1 MGTAEC
7 LCSQKLRG
15 HCVLCLKGG
24 FGLVLYLL
32 MIGGLLLAVINVT
45 ARVADSAFTGL
56 TIEGS
61 ATPKSL
67 RVKHRLEPDAPAM
80 ALAKGLDRL
89 PANASAGPIRPS
101 VAGWTKR
108 GGAKSATSLESP
120 AALSNGA
127 CGARCERNSSPTTRV
142 KHIPDPNADVALRAP
157 RRSPKRKIFCTGEIY
172 WRHSSGLSIRGLPQ
186 LRTPPCDISL
196 KLRARTPRL
205 HPPQLR
211 CSFLK

>member
-1 MGTAEC
+1 
-7 LCSQKLRG
+7 
-15 HCVLCLKGG
+15 
-24 FGLVLYLL
+24 

-80 ALAKGLDRL
+80 ALAQGLDRL
-89 PANASAGPIRPS
+89 PANASARPIRPS

-157 RRSPKRKIFCTGEIY
+157 RRSPKGKIFSTGENLLAAFIWLEY
-172 WRHSSGLSIRGLPQ
+172 KGIAAAPHSPVRYFPQAACPNTSIAPPAIEVFLS
-186 LRTPPCDISL
+186 
-196 KLRARTPRL
+196 
-205 HPPQLR
+205 
-211 CSFLK
+211 